1 MRAAIYGAG
10 SMGTILGAYIT
21 KNGGRIDLVNHNF
34 DHVRALKEK
43 GAHVVGTVDF
53 IQPVRAITPLEMAGT
68 YNIIILLT
76 KQMENEQIV
85 RFLVPYLTPDGVIVT
100 LQNGIPELLISHI
113 VGADHVLGCTVA
125 WGATLLEP
133 GVSELTSDPDSL
145 TFQLGSLSP
154 FPNRHLQDV
163 KELLQLMG
171 PVVIEDNFIGTRW
184 TKLLINASFSGLSTA
199 LGCTFGDIIMP
210 KDSRKV
216 TLALIKECIDVA
228 RKGNI
233 RFEPVQGKDVITL
246 LDFKNPIKKSFA
258 FAILPLTMRKHM
270 RLKASMLQDIEKG
283 KRCEV
288 DAINGVVCS
297 SGRELGVPTP
307 LNDKVVEVIHR
318 IERGELK
325 PCRDNLQF
333 FLPILKNQP

>member
-1 MRAAIYGAG
+1 
-10 SMGTILGAYIT
+10 MGTILGAYIT

-34 DHVRALKEK
+34 AHVRALNEN
-43 GAHVVGTVDF
+43 GAHVVGSVDF
-53 IQPVRAITPLEMAGT
+53 VQPVKAITPYEMAGT
-68 YNIIILLT
+68 YNIIILFT

-85 RFLVPYLTPDGVIVT
+85 RFLIPYLTPDGVIVT

-113 VGADHVLGCTVA
+113 VGPVA
-125 WGATLLEP
+125 WGATMLEP
-133 GVSELTSDPDSL
+133 GVSELTSSPDSL

-154 FPNRHLQDV
+154 FPNRHLNDV

-171 PVVIEDNFIGTRW
+171 PVVVEDNFIGTRW

-199 LGCTFGDIIMP
+199 LGATFGETINP
-210 KDSRKV
+210 KDSRRV

-228 RKGNI
+228 RAGNI
-233 RFEPVQGKDVITL
+233 RFEPVQGKDVVTL
-246 LDFKNPIKKSFA
+246 LDFKNPLKKSIA

-297 SGRELGVPTP
+297 SGREVGVPTP
-307 LNDKVVEVIHR
+307 LNDMVVDVIHR
-318 IERGELK
+318 IEKGELK
-325 PCRDNLQF
+325 PCRDNLKF
-333 FLPILKNQP
+333 FLPLLNK

>member
-1 MRAAIYGAG
+1 MRTAIYGAG

-21 KNGGRIDLVNHNF
+21 KNGGRIDLINHNVP
-34 DHVRALKEK
+34 HVEALRKN
-43 GAHVVGTVDF
+43 GAHITGTVDF
-53 IQPVRAITPLEMAGT
+53 VQPVRAFTPEEMNGT

-76 KQMENEQIV
+76 KQIENEKIV
-85 RFLVPYLTPDGVIVT
+85 RFLIPYLTPDGVIVT
-100 LQNGIPELLISHI
+100 LQNGIPEMLISHI
-113 VGADHVLGCTVA
+113 VGANHVLGCTVA

-133 GVSELTSDPDSL
+133 GVSELTSSPDSL

-154 FPNRHLQDV
+154 FPNRHMQDV

-199 LGCTFGDIIMP
+199 LGCTFGEAIMP
-210 KDSRKV
+210 KDSRRI

-233 RFEPVQGKDVITL
+233 RFEPVQGKDVIKL
-246 LDFKNPIKKSFA
+246 LDFKNPIKKSIA

-297 SGRELGVPTP
+297 SGRQVGVPTP
-307 LNDKVVEVIHR
+307 LNDKVVDIIHR

-325 PCRDNLQF
+325 PCRDNLKF
-333 FLPILKNQP
+333 FL